1 MTLLLLLRRHTSSFF
16 ERFGWA
22 GIGML
27 LLVHYGVSWLLLT
40 LAGEEHL
47 LQGLTSLISTSPLR
61 PPSAMAICRPSQGG
75 ASWSPPPGSCW
86 VALPC

>member
-40 LAGEEHL
+40 LAGEDHL
-47 LQGLTSLISTSPLR
+47 LQWADFTYFYLTTATTVGYGDLSPKSGWGKLVTTTWI
-61 PPSAMAICRPSQGG
+61 MLG
-75 ASWSPPPGSCW
+75 
-86 VALPC
+86 